1 MAVVLLVEDEEQ
13 VRVLAKSYLEEQ
25 GHEVLSAGTPQG
37 AMTLLEKVPQVDVL
51 FTDIDLKGDVAA
63 GINLAR
69 DALPRW
75 PHLKVLYTSGRDL
88 TDGMKARFVEK
99 SAFLPKPYTVEELLT
114 TLSVYFMIS
123 PQPRR

>member
-1 MAVVLLVEDEEQ
+1 MAIVLLVEDEEQ
-13 VRVLAKSYLEEQ
+13 VRVLAESYLEEQ
-25 GHEVLSAGTPQG
+25 GHQVLSAGSPQG
-37 AMTLLEKVPQVDVL
+37 AIALLEKTPHVDVL
-51 FTDIDLKGDVAA
+51 FTDIDLKGDIAA

-99 SAFLPKPYTVEELLT
+99 SAFLPKPYTVEEAHGILRA
-114 TLSVYFMIS
+114 F
-123 PQPRR
+123 QD